1 MVNGTETEFPL
12 PEPDM
17 PLNYINSVGLRY
29 EAEEVRRCLLK
40 GRKGSNEG
48 RCVDF
53 RNFSSLTM
61 RHCATAVLLGLKE
74 SPEMPWAHSKLV
86 AETVD
91 EAWRQIGVAYD

>member
-40 GRKGSNEG
+40 GRKGSNQVL
-48 RCVDF
+48 CVDF
-53 RNFSSLTM
+53 SVFCSLTWM
-61 RHCATAVLLGLKE
+61 YCAAVLLGLKE
-74 SPEMPWAHSKLV
+74 SPEMPWSHSKLV
-86 AETVD
+86 AETVE
-91 EAWRQIGVAYD
+91 EAWRQMGVAYD